1 MPREVEQKIMS
12 SARRID
18 VHFHIIPPFYQ
29 DAVRAAGLGPTR
41 HGGYPP
47 YSPELAIEQMD
58 RNEIATAITS
68 VAMPGVLFQPP
79 QDAKALARRL
89 NEYAADLRVR
99 WPKRFGGFAIIP
111 MHDVDDSIA
120 EIAYALDVLKLEG
133 VCLFTSYG
141 EKYLGDASFD
151 PLLEELNRRK
161 VVVYTHPTLHPSTR
175 GISLSYPAFLMEY
188 LFDTTRMATN
198 LIFSGALDRF
208 PGIKFI
214 LSHAGGTLGYIS
226 WRLGSGPAIDPGLPQ
241 WPRAK
246 IEAAL
251 RRFWYDNAISSAPGT
266 MMALKAVA
274 GPEKILFGTDWPF
287 VTDHLLAEHVTG
299 HATASIHTDAER
311 EAIDRGNALTL
322 WPHLA

>member
-1 MPREVEQKIMS
+1 MP

-41 HGGYPP
+41 QGGYPP
-47 YSPELAIEQMD
+47 YSPELAIELMD
-58 RNEIATAITS
+58 QNDIATAITS
-68 VAMPGVLFQPP
+68 VAMPGVLFAPP
-79 QDAKALARRL
+79 AQANALARRL

-99 WPKRFGGFAIIP
+99 WPKRFGAFAIVP
-111 MHDVDDSIA
+111 MHGIDDSIA

-141 EKYLGDASFD
+141 DNYLGHASFD

-161 VVVYTHPTLHPSTR
+161 AVVYTHPTLHPSTR
-175 GISLSYPAFLMEY
+175 AISLSYPAFLMEY

-198 LIFSGALDRF
+198 LIFTGALDRF
-208 PGIKFI
+208 PDIKFI
-214 LSHAGGTLGYIS
+214 LSHAGGTLAYIS
-226 WRLGSGPAIDPGLPQ
+226 WRLGSGPVIDPGLPQ

-251 RRFWYDNAISSAPGT
+251 ASFWYDNAISSAPAT

-287 VTDHLLAEHVTG
+287 VTDALMAEHVSG
-299 HATASIHTDAER
+299 HIARSVHSDTER
-311 EAIDRGNALTL
+311 AAIDRGNALRL

>member
-1 MPREVEQKIMS
+1 MP
-12 SARRID
+12 SARRVD

-47 YSPELAIEQMD
+47 YSPELAIELMD
-58 RNEIATAITS
+58 RNEIAAAITS
-68 VAMPGVLFQPP
+68 VAMPGVLFLPP
-79 QDAKALARRL
+79 PDAKALARRL
-89 NEYAADLRVR
+89 NEYAADLRAR
-99 WPKRFGGFAIIP
+99 WPKRFGGFAIVP
-111 MHDVDDSIA
+111 MHNVDDSIA

-175 GISLSYPAFLMEY
+175 AISLSYPAFLMEY

-208 PGIKFI
+208 PDIKFI
-214 LSHAGGTLGYIS
+214 LSHAGGTLAYIS

-246 IEAAL
+246 IEKAL
-251 RRFWYDNAISSAPGT
+251 RSFWYDNAISSAPGT

-274 GPEKILFGTDWPF
+274 GPDKVLFGTDWPF
-287 VTDHLLAEHVTG
+287 VTDHLLAEHVTA
-299 HATASIHTDAER
+299 HNVPSVHTDAER
-311 EAIDRGNALTL
+311 EAIDRGNALKL

>member
-1 MPREVEQKIMS
+1 MP

-41 HGGYPP
+41 QGGYPP
-47 YSPELAIEQMD
+47 YSPELALEMMD
-58 RNEIATAITS
+58 KNDTATAIVS
-68 VAMPGVLFQPP
+68 VAMPGVLFLPP
-79 QDAKALARRL
+79 AEANALARRL
-89 NEYAADLRVR
+89 NEYAADLRLR
-99 WPKRFGGFAIIP
+99 WPKRFGAFAIVP
-111 MHDVDDSIA
+111 MHGVDNSIA

-141 EKYLGDASFD
+141 EKYLGDPSFD
-151 PLLEELNRRK
+151 PLLEDLNRRK
-161 VVVYTHPTLHPSTR
+161 AIVYTHPTLHPSTR
-175 GISLSYPAFLMEY
+175 AISLSYPAFLMEY

-208 PGIKFI
+208 PHIKFI

-226 WRLGSGPAIDPGLPQ
+226 WRLSSGPIIDPGLPQ

-251 RRFWYDNAISSAPGT
+251 ASFWYDNAISTAPGT
-266 MMALKAVA
+266 IMALKAVA
-274 GPEKILFGTDWPF
+274 GLEKILFGTDWPF
-287 VTDHLLAEHVTG
+287 VADALMSEHVAG
-299 HATASIHTDAER
+299 HSAASVHSDTER
-311 EAIDRGNALTL
+311 AAIDRGNALKL